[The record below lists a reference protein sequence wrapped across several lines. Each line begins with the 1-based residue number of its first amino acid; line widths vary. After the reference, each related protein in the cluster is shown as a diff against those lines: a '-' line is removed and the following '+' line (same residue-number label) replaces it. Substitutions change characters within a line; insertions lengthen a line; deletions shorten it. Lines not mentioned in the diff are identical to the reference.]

1 MKNIFLKFNSPDI
14 LLLLL
19 LSGADPEFFLGGGAL
34 VSCSTSTPINHI
46 VFLNTSCMRKPQVR
60 GGGGARART
69 PCTLPLDPPLIIIIF
84 TSTATIILWEEDICE
99 FAFRS
104 FWKKCLEVAEYHRET
119 HFQCVFTKNAVA
131 RVCVIS
137 ELFVSIT
144 IALLSSPSTYGIS
157 VVNC

>member
-46 VFLNTSCMRKPQVR
+46 VFLNTSCMRKPQVI
-60 GGGGARART
+60 
-69 PCTLPLDPPLIIIIF
+69 IIIIF